1 MSGTRRDL
9 TEDWRKGAGH
19 SFCQGHDYAG
29 SHRSLLSTRR
39 QPSVETDCIPNA
51 VYRPIPSIWGHLAGI
66 GMHQEDNDFI
76 DAAIQECL
84 AS

>member
-1 MSGTRRDL
+1 MPGQTDL
-9 TEDWRKGAGH
+9 YFPPEDSQA
-19 SFCQGHDYAG
+19 
-29 SHRSLLSTRR
+29 
-39 QPSVETDCIPNA
+39 ETDCMPNA

-66 GMHQEDNDFI
+66 GMNPEDNDFI